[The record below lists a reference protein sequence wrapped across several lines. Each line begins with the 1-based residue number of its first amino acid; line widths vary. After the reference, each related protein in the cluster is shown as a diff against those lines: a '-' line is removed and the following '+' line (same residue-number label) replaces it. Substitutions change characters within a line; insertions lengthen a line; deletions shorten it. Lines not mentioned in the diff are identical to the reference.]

1 MFYILKFSVVR
12 AKKRPVRTLLSVLQL
27 SLGAAFLSV
36 ALGAILPRLL
46 PQDVFAVAAGNA
58 SSSYSLFKTSDID
71 PLLKLSPHVL
81 TAEVFESDMGQN
93 MEYRGKL
100 YKLGATRYVG
110 PRYGDV
116 VGVRMLQGNFI
127 REPDEAVI
135 SKSFSDILFGN
146 EYADR
151 LLDTNHPLGKV
162 FTVINKGKKRVA
174 FKVVGVMDNPSG
186 TWDPHLFLGLQDI
199 NLRGIED
206 RDETMA
212 LAVRSKNGTDKLAR
226 SEILAAIKTHYASN
240 PLFRKHDGT
249 LSLQTIDKQEE
260 VMVFLSSKTYQA
272 QLILVACF
280 CAVILFA
287 CAVGIF
293 TMQFVDTVERTR
305 EVGLR
310 RTLGAS
316 KASVVWERLI
326 ESMVWSIPGAVIGFW
341 LTSLLMPSINE
352 KLREALT
359 VDRLEL
365 SPFVFFAVQGS
376 LFLISLLASWYPA
389 IQSTRLSPT
398 AAMREIQ

>member
-1 MFYILKFSVVR
+1 MFYILKFTWIR
-12 AKKRPVRTLLSVLQL
+12 AKKRPIRTLLSILQL

-36 ALGAILPRLL
+36 AMGAIFPKFM
-46 PQDVFAVAAGNA
+46 PQQAFSVITGTPNGDI
-58 SSSYSLFKTSDID
+58 YSLFETSDVD
-71 PLLKLSPHVL
+71 SLLKLSSHVV
-81 TAEVFESDMGQN
+81 TAEVFTSDIGEN
-93 MEYRGKL
+93 LEYRGKL
-100 YKLGATRYVG
+100 YKLGTTRYVG

-135 SKSFSDILFGN
+135 SKRFSDILFGS

-162 FTVINKGKKRVA
+162 FTVMDRNKKRA
-174 FKVVGVMDNPSG
+174 SFKVVGVMDNPRG
-186 TWDPHLFLGLQDI
+186 AWDPQLFLGLQG
-199 NLRGIED
+199 LKEGLF
-206 RDETMA
+206 A
-212 LAVRSKNGTDKLAR
+212 LAVRSQFGANTVAT
-226 SEILAAIKTHYASN
+226 SEILAAIKTHYARN
-240 PLFRKHDGT
+240 PLFVRHDGT
-249 LSLQTIDKQEE
+249 LNVQTIDKEEE
-260 VMVFLSSKTYQA
+260 VQVFTLSKANYML
-272 QLILVACF
+272 LILVASF

-316 KASVVWERLI
+316 KVSIVWERLI

-341 LTSLLMPSINE
+341 LTSLLIPSINE
-352 KLREALT
+352 QLRSNMTA
-359 VDRLEL
+359 DGLEL